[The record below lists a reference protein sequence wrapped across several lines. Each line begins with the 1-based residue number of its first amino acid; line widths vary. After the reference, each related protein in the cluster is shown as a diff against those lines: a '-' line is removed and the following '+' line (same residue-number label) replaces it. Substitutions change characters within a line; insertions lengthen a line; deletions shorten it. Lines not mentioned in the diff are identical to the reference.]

1 VFRRG
6 HSKLYCTFLETRIY
20 FIYFFDLMQIVTQ
33 AQFFLLSIINT
44 KIFDNCANKQKNNR
58 MNNDDNENKTKN
70 HFQKI
75 HYFKKH
81 KLFNHKRIINLKK
94 NKIKPLISKVTKFWG
109 TKEKSQELSIRPC
122 KSVIFK
128 VDLYMKMF
136 GLCTISRLNTIV
148 NEKMRLFNST
158 YIKAYCAQSSF
169 YFRFDQ
175 KFLEIVTFERVL
187 PMGARPR
194 PSLSLF

>member
-1 VFRRG
+1 MVQTHSENRPRTYDCHCVCASG
-6 HSKLYCTFLETRIY
+6 HDKSTSAKLLGLMLKYKSLTLTTSPPEIQGEGGPEYIY
-20 FIYFFDLMQIVTQ
+20 
-33 AQFFLLSIINT
+33 
-44 KIFDNCANKQKNNR
+44 R
-58 MNNDDNENKTKN
+58 
-70 HFQKI
+70 
-75 HYFKKH
+75 
-81 KLFNHKRIINLKK
+81 
-94 NKIKPLISKVTKFWG
+94 
-109 TKEKSQELSIRPC
+109 KEKSQELSIRPC

-158 YIKAYCAQSSF
+158 YIKAQRAQSSF
-169 YFRFDQ
+169 HFRFDQ

-194 PSLSLF
+194 PSLFLL